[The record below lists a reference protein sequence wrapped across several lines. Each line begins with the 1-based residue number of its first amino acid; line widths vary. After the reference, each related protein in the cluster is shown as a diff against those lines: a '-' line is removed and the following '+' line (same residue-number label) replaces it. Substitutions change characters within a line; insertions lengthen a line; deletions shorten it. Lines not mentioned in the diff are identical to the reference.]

1 LFERLL
7 DRVVNQAPVAV
18 PVYSLAPLTS
28 SSGGQATT
36 STTAGTAVDWAALN
50 EACSPAAGGLQGLR
64 AERKEQQV
72 GNLLAACC
80 TLVDH
85 LLESTSHKH
94 NRQVRVVEFCGGAG
108 YVALPLAA
116 LYSGRKVRIGGG
128 VDDADAKS
136 VPALL
141 VTILD
146 MKEQSLDIARARVA
160 AAGLEEVVQVV
171 VVVVSS

>member
-1 LFERLL
+1 M
-7 DRVVNQAPVAV
+7 

-28 SSGGQATT
+28 SSGGQATP
-36 STTAGTAVDWAALN
+36 STTAGTAVDWTALN
-50 EACSPAAGGLQGLR
+50 EACSPAAGGLEGLR

-85 LLESTSHKH
+85 LLDSTSHKH

-116 LYSGRKVRIGGG
+116 LYAGRKVRIGGG
-128 VDDADAKS
+128 DDADAKS
-136 VPALL
+136 VPAVL

-160 AAGLEEVVQVV
+160 AAGLEEVVQVIVAV
-171 VVVVSS
+171 VVIS